1 LARFLFSEIG
11 NPVSAI
17 AVSISVGDLWNYIWI
32 DWFGWRMWD
41 FFFWFSIVL
50 SLVCIALFRS
60 LAWTKK
66 WRVRRTLVLCIF
78 VTLCVGFPMLMRS
91 KERSS
96 YEFAKEQV
104 EWAEEE
110 LEGGDKYGGDW
121 LKNYYDQT
129 LAMIERYEAQFP
141 EKVIK

>member
-1 LARFLFSEIG
+1 
-11 NPVSAI
+11 
-17 AVSISVGDLWNYIWI
+17 
-32 DWFGWRMWD
+32 
-41 FFFWFSIVL
+41 
-50 SLVCIALFRS
+50 
-60 LAWTKK
+60 
-66 WRVRRTLVLCIF
+66 
-78 VTLCVGFPMLMRS
+78 MLMRS